1 MNQSKK
7 NFEIENQKILSEKE
21 KIFKK
26 KKDLDEFLNKILLK
40 QEEINLHKS
49 KIQMEY
55 NLVHEIEKI
64 KENFG
69 FEIIKNQKIL
79 DGKLNK
85 IKIEE
90 YNEKVLQK
98 EEEVLVLKEIVH
110 KNEKNLK
117 TKKNE
122 IFSLTKSL
130 AKKQNIVKLKL
141 ELFEIMSL
149 IEFEIQNKKEISSKG
164 QNFKTLIEEKKYLI
178 IKLVGDALYKE
189 KQIVELE
196 N

>member
-149 IEFEIQNKKEISSKG
+149 IEFEIQNKKEISSKD

>member
-21 KIFKK
+21 KISKK

-149 IEFEIQNKKEISSKG
+149 IEFEIQNKKEISSKD